1 MGWPQFHQRPFRGC
15 ALPRNMSTGKELAM
29 AKSLKLQQAIALTVA
44 LMLAAPLGAFAADGK
59 KHFNNGLKFEEN
71 RQWDKAAQEFALA
84 VSEKPSNV
92 EYQLHLQR
100 ALVSAG

>member
-1 MGWPQFHQRPFRGC
+1 
-15 ALPRNMSTGKELAM
+15 M
-29 AKSLKLQQAIALTVA
+29 AKSLKIHQAIALTVA

-84 VSEKPSNV
+84 VSEKPQTSSTRFTFNAR
-92 EYQLHLQR
+92 L
-100 ALVSAG
+100 